1 MKWIPVAS
9 AAAIALSA
17 CGTDRT
23 TSTASSP
30 GATAPSAMSATQ
42 PVNAAN
48 FATMAASSGM
58 YEVMSSQLAMS
69 RSQSQVRALAQQMI
83 QDHDRANRE
92 LMQIAAASGIQVPS
106 GMMPRHQRMMDELG
120 ATGAGATFDQR
131 YVQQQ
136 RMAHEEAVALFSS
149 YAQGGDKAQLRDFAR
164 RTLPVLQQHHQMVSA
179 M

>member
-1 MKWIPVAS
+1 MKWIPVAF

-17 CGTDRT
+17 CATDQR
-23 TSTASSP
+23 TASSS
-30 GATAPSAMSATQ
+30 GTAAPSTTSSMQ

-69 RSQSQVRALAQQMI
+69 RSQSQVRSLAQHMI

-92 LMQIAAASGIQVPS
+92 LMQIAAANGMQVPS
-106 GMMPRHQRMMDELG
+106 GMMPRHQTMLDELG
-120 ATGAGATFDQR
+120 ASGSGAGFDQR

-149 YAQGGDKAQLRDFAR
+149 YAQSGDNAQLRAFAQ
-164 RTLPVLQQHHQMVSA
+164 RTLPVLQQHRQMVTGT
-179 M
+179 